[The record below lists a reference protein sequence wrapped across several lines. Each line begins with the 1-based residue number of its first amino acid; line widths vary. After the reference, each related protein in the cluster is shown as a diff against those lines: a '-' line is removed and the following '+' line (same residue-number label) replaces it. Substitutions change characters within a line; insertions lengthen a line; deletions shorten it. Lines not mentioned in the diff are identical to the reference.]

1 MNFLLALMLQ
11 LQPVRVVYSYDRLQY
26 DSLMVVVQ
34 HRNKTIHDKN
44 YRLTYTEIDST
55 KIIYNGTPK
64 DTFEV
69 IIRGYK
75 KDLYCIPFIDKL
87 TYPHFRLS
95 YGFVGF
101 DCIKL
106 IP

>member
-1 MNFLLALMLQ
+1 MNLLLALMLQ

-34 HRNKTIHDKN
+34 QQNKVIHDKN
-44 YRLTYTEIDST
+44 YRLMYTEIDST
-55 KIIYNGTPK
+55 KIIYKGTPK

-87 TYPHFRLS
+87 IYPFFRKS
-95 YGFVGF
+95 YGFGSF
-101 DCIKL
+101 ECFKL
-106 IP
+106 TP